1 MNPDRAAQESP
12 PIAGET
18 GIQEIDSLTHDE
30 CRAILAE
37 IFRFMY
43 QNEDG
48 TWDRDKEVSGTEM
61 VSLLCADMPELR
73 PRPITQEQER
83 KEQGDPNHDQDPT
96 PQPCPCCL

>member
-30 CRAILAE
+30 CRAILSE

-48 TWDRDKEVSGTEM
+48 TWDRDKEVPGTEM
-61 VSLLCADMPELR
+61 VSLLCAEMPELR
-73 PRPITQEQER
+73 PRPITQPQER
-83 KEQGDPNHDQDPT
+83 KEP
-96 PQPCPCCL
+96 